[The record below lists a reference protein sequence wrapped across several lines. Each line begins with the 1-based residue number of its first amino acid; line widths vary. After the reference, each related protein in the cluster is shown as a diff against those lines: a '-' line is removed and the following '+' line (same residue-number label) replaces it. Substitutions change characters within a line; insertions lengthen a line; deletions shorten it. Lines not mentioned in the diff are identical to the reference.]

1 MTRILV
7 ADDEPDLELLI
18 RQKFRKEIR
27 DGIYEFLFAQNGKEA
42 LNILSNQ
49 SDIDLLLSD
58 INMPEMDGL
67 TLLTRITEVSPLTKT
82 VMVSAYG
89 DLDNIR
95 TAMNR
100 GAFDF
105 VFKPINFED
114 LSTTIEKTLL
124 AIQHLKDKVHAVRE
138 NNLLKM
144 YVDESVLKYMDSS
157 LFEEDMLS
165 CDTIDATVIFADICE
180 FTKISETQPAEKV
193 IKLLNE
199 YFDVMVREII
209 LQNGVVDK
217 FIGDAVMAVFK
228 GDDHSSRA
236 IQTAINIKNAIS
248 ISQNVEEISD
258 FKPQVSIGI
267 NSGEMLSGNI
277 GCMSL
282 KRFDYT
288 VIGDSVN
295 VAARLQGTA
304 EKGQIIISESTYR
317 GNETNFN
324 FIDKD
329 QVSLK
334 NKSRPIKIYEVL
346 K

>member
-1 MTRILV
+1 
-7 ADDEPDLELLI
+7 
-18 RQKFRKEIR
+18 
-27 DGIYEFLFAQNGKEA
+27 
-42 LNILSNQ
+42 
-49 SDIDLLLSD
+49 
-58 INMPEMDGL
+58 
-67 TLLTRITEVSPLTKT
+67 
-82 VMVSAYG
+82 
-89 DLDNIR
+89 
-95 TAMNR
+95 
-100 GAFDF
+100 
-105 VFKPINFED
+105 
-114 LSTTIEKTLL
+114 
-124 AIQHLKDKVHAVRE
+124 
-138 NNLLKM
+138 
-144 YVDESVLKYMDSS
+144 VLKYMDSS

-228 GDDHSSRA
+228 GEDHSYRA

-248 ISQNVEEISD
+248 SSQNVEEISD

-288 VIGDSVN
+288 VIGDAVN
-295 VAARLQGTA
+295 VAARLQGAA
-304 EKGQIIISESTYR
+304 EKGQIIISESTYH
-317 GNETNFN
+317 GNERNFT

-334 NKSRPIKIYEVL
+334 NKSKPIKIYEVI